1 MRCLGIIVLYL
12 SSCFLPTS
20 AKADIDPA
28 EYELKSS
35 LRSERERQRLRN
47 ELERDQAKRLEGQQ
61 AEADREA
68 RRMEAERAAWD
79 ALPYPV
85 RLTRNRCTGCHSTG
99 NFEQQRHNRIGWELV
114 VLRMQYLNEAKL
126 ESGERAVIAAHLAA
140 SFPATG
146 AAAMQ
151 EAIEQLAFALVPV
164 GMVLG
169 WRMHRVRQ
177 GRG

>member
-1 MRCLGIIVLYL
+1 M
-12 SSCFLPTS
+12 
-20 AKADIDPA
+20 ADIDPA

-47 ELERDQAKRLEGQQ
+47 ELERDQAKRLEVQQ
-61 AEADREA
+61 AEAERET
-68 RRMEAERAAWD
+68 RRMEAERAAWN

-85 RLTRNRCTGCHSTG
+85 RLTRNRCTGCHG
-99 NFEQQRHNRIGWELV
+99 ADNFEQQRHNRIGWELV

-140 SFPATG
+140 VLPATG
-146 AAAMQ
+146 ATAIQ
-151 EAIEQLAFALVPV
+151 EALEQLAFVLVPA

-177 GRG
+177 AQRQD